1 MGESAVYGFGGMAN
15 QALGIVLV
23 PIYARALGVEAYG
36 TVALLTA
43 TLSLTNLVVTL
54 ALPQAF
60 LRSYLNEA
68 ESSEARAEALR
79 TALGLRLLVSAIA
92 LGLVS
97 ALSLPL
103 AVALFGSAEEMSL
116 VALIGPIVFLDT
128 LNLVPLSVLRADRRP
143 KTYAAL
149 SFSRAVLGSVLI
161 IGCVVGLGL
170 GAFGVVLGS
179 LGSALLVSTA
189 GVLLLVREGRFS
201 VGIDRPLA
209 RHMLRFSL
217 PLVPASIAGWTL
229 NLSDRY
235 VLGAIAGREAVGV
248 YSAGYTVGLA
258 INALAIAPFSLAWG
272 AAFWEISR
280 QDDARIVIARVLTGF
295 TAIASFMALA
305 LSAFGTDAIRL
316 LLTPGFE
323 AGRFVVPFSAFA
335 YVLFG
340 VFTIVSTGLN
350 IESQTRRVPVV
361 LAAAAAANLALNLL
375 LVPILGFLGSAIATL
390 VSYAALAVAAG
401 IVSQHYYAVPW
412 EARRVAA
419 LLAVG
424 MGLAALAL
432 VGPDQVYWRLI
443 CVAAFPALTVGL
455 RIVPPRLLGPAI
467 ARIRPR

>member
-316 LLTPGFE
+316 LLTP
-323 AGRFVVPFSAFA
+323 ASRRD
-335 YVLFG
+335 
-340 VFTIVSTGLN
+340 VS
-350 IESQTRRVPVV
+350 
-361 LAAAAAANLALNLL
+361 
-375 LVPILGFLGSAIATL
+375 
-390 VSYAALAVAAG
+390 
-401 IVSQHYYAVPW
+401 
-412 EARRVAA
+412 
-419 LLAVG
+419 
-424 MGLAALAL
+424 
-432 VGPDQVYWRLI
+432 
-443 CVAAFPALTVGL
+443 
-455 RIVPPRLLGPAI
+455 
-467 ARIRPR
+467 